1 MRPVYGYMPREC
13 NYKGRGNLMSAKTL
27 RKEPLNLIIAGV
39 GGQGNV
45 LLSAFIGT
53 ALLNEGF
60 VVSVADTFG
69 VSQRGGSVASH
80 IKISKKALY
89 SSVTL
94 EGKADVI
101 LGMEPV
107 ETLRALAEFGNPQVV
122 VIVNPRPV
130 YPSGGMPY
138 PDLDELKEL
147 IIKFSSQ
154 TTFVRATEEAL
165 KMGDPLYANIILLG
179 SLVGADLLPISR
191 ETMIPILEERF
202 PGSLFDSNIKAFN
215 RGIELGLKAFS

>member
-1 MRPVYGYMPREC
+1 
-13 NYKGRGNLMSAKTL
+13 MSAKTL
-27 RKEPLNLIIAGV
+27 RKEPLSLIIAGV

>member
-1 MRPVYGYMPREC
+1 M
-13 NYKGRGNLMSAKTL
+13 NKKTL
-27 RKEPLNLIIAGV
+27 KKEPLNLIIAGV

-45 LLSAFIGT
+45 LLSAFVGS

-60 VVSVADTFG
+60 IVSLADTFG
-69 VSQRGGSVASH
+69 VSQRGGSVQSH
-80 IKISKKALY
+80 IKISRNTLY

-107 ETLRALAEFGNPQVV
+107 ETLRALEEFGNPHVF

-130 YPSGGMPY
+130 YPTGGVTY
-138 PDLDELKEL
+138 PDLDDVKRAIEKLSSTT
-147 IIKFSSQ
+147 KFVS
-154 TTFVRATEEAL
+154 ATEEAL
-165 KMGDPLYANIILLG
+165 KMGNPIYTNVILLG
-179 SLVGADLLPISR
+179 SLVGADVLPISR

-202 PGSLFDSNIKAFN
+202 PGKLLDTNIKAFDK
-215 RGIELGLKAFS
+215 GMELIAVA